1 MATRKLAN
9 ESPGTCLVGPFPGVS
24 MASYRWVF
32 RPGPLACKAMVMTC
46 KAMVMTGKARV
57 LTCNGSGPGVGAR
70 LEAKGSTFLH
80 ACLSKAR
87 GAASKRLGAGR

>member
-1 MATRKLAN
+1 
-9 ESPGTCLVGPFPGVS
+9 
-24 MASYRWVF
+24 
-32 RPGPLACKAMVMTC
+32 
-46 KAMVMTGKARV
+46 MVMTGKARV